1 MYIFHIL
8 ANKDFRFTGGV
19 FGLENQRI
27 FLFFHSFQGSL
38 VTIDGNNG
46 NISIIHISLLADKE
60 QISMM
65 DACVYHAVPFGSEP
79 EVGFARLEVRFGGG
93 DVAFYVVLGE

>member
-46 NISIIHISLLADKE
+46 NISIIHISLLTDQE
-60 QISMM
+60 QIAMM
-65 DACVYHAVPFGSEP
+65 DACVYNAVPLSPEP
-79 EVGFARLEVRFGGG
+79 EVGLARLEVRFGGG
-93 DVAFYVVLGE
+93 DVAFDVVLGE